1 MTLHTRFD
9 ISILLLFSP
18 CWLTS
23 AAKSGKNNSSKLFE
37 DDSKTSHA
45 ELEGFWSGIDTSDGS
60 SISLSIT
67 CNTGDKECEV
77 IYSDNYW
84 SEDLCGGMGV
94 VIQTYNISEGGN
106 LQANK
111 NGPIV
116 CANGKG
122 FDGYPDFNEFVVESN
137 GSLLWSLNQQR
148 FWKTSC

>member
-1 MTLHTRFD
+1 MIQKPLMLLVPLNLRASGRA
-9 ISILLLFSP
+9 SILVMVVAFP
-18 CWLTS
+18 CLS
-23 AAKSGKNNSSKLFE
+23 LAMQEIKNVKP
-37 DDSKTSHA
+37 
-45 ELEGFWSGIDTSDGS
+45 
-60 SISLSIT
+60 
-67 CNTGDKECEV
+67 
-77 IYSDNYW
+77 YSDNYW
-84 SEDLCGGMGV
+84 GEDLCGGMGV
-94 VIQTYNISEGGN
+94 VIQTYNISEGN

>member
-1 MTLHTRFD
+1 M
-9 ISILLLFSP
+9 SILLVFFSG
-18 CWLTS
+18 WLTYTS
-23 AAKSGKNNSSKLFE
+23 AAKSGKTRSSKLFK

-45 ELEGFWSGIDTSDGS
+45 ASSLGLEGFWSGIDTSDGS

-67 CNTGDKECEV
+67 CNAGDKECEA

-84 SEDLCGGMGV
+84 GEDLCGGMGV
-94 VIQTYNISEGGN
+94 VIQTYNISEGN